1 MTLRLRLTA
10 LYTLLFG
17 ACGALL
23 LGLSSWIV
31 HRQVDRTLP
40 AGYGERALDQ
50 LDAQY
55 VLAGIGVL
63 LVAVALGY
71 LVAGQALS
79 PLRKVTGLAHR
90 VTQERLDERIAM
102 DGPRDELRDLAD
114 TLDGMLDRLAAAFD
128 GQKRFVANASH
139 ELRTPLTI
147 IRAEVEVGLAD
158 PDASAAELRQMGEVV
173 LEAADRTQA
182 LLDSLMVLA
191 RSQQALPRREPV
203 DLAAAARTAAGI
215 CEPEA
220 AARHIDVRLDLEPA
234 AVEGDPPLVERL
246 VANLVENAVR
256 HNERGGSV
264 RVTTRPGLVR
274 VENTGPAIAAEDVRR
289 LAEPFERLGRDS
301 DGPGAGLGLS
311 IVRAVADAHG
321 AELALNPRA
330 AGGLDA
336 EVRFA
341 QSSPSGSSP
350 ERIRPTWAGVNG
362 AVPSVASS
370 WYARNR

>member
-23 LGLSSWIV
+23 LALSSWIV

-40 AGYGERALDQ
+40 PGFGDRALGQ

-55 VLAGIGVL
+55 VLALAGML
-63 LVAVALGY
+63 LVAAALGY
-71 LVAGQALS
+71 LMAGQALS
-79 PLRKVTGLAHR
+79 PLRRVTGLARR

-102 DGPRDELRDLAD
+102 DGPQDELRELAD

-128 GQKRFVANASH
+128 GQRRFVANASH
-139 ELRTPLTI
+139 ELRTPLTV
-147 IRAEVEVGLAD
+147 IRAEVEVALAD
-158 PDASAAELRQMGEVV
+158 PDASVADLRHMGEVV
-173 LEAADRTQA
+173 LEAADRTQS

-191 RSQQALPRREPV
+191 RSQQATLRREPV
-203 DLAAAARTAAGI
+203 DLASAARTALATAA
-215 CEPEA
+215 PEA
-220 AARHIDVRLDLEPA
+220 AARDIHVDLDLQPA
-234 AVEGDPPLVERL
+234 PLEGDRPLIERL

-256 HNERGGSV
+256 HNEPSGRV
-264 RVTTRPGLVR
+264 QVTTRSGLVR
-274 VENTGPAIAAEDVRR
+274 VENTGRPIAAEDVRR

-321 AELALNPRA
+321 ATLELRPRT
-330 AGGLDA
+330 AGGLEA
-336 EVRFA
+336 EVTFPHSFPA
-341 QSSPSGSSP
+341 AISP
-350 ERIRPTWAGVNG
+350 ERNRRAVIRAG
-362 AVPSVASS
+362 
-370 WYARNR
+370 

>member
-1 MTLRLRLTA
+1 VTLRLRLTI

-23 LGLSSWIV
+23 LGVSSWIV

-40 AGYGERALDQ
+40 PGYGDQALAQ

-55 VLAGIGVL
+55 VLALGGML
-63 LVAVALGY
+63 LVAAALGY
-71 LVAGQALS
+71 LVAGRALA
-79 PLRKVTGLAHR
+79 PLRRVTGLARR

-102 DGPRDELRDLAD
+102 AGPRDELRDMAD
-114 TLDGMLDRLAAAFD
+114 TLDGMLDRLGAAFD
-128 GQKRFVANASH
+128 GQRRFVANASH
-139 ELRTPLTI
+139 ELRTPLTV
-147 IRAEVEVGLAD
+147 IRAEVEVALAD
-158 PDASAAELRQMGEVV
+158 PDASSAELRRMGEVV

-191 RSQQALPRREPV
+191 RSQQAMPRREPV
-203 DLAAAARTAAGI
+203 DLACAARTAVAVS
-215 CEPEA
+215 EPEA
-220 AARHIDVRLDLEPA
+220 GGLDLQLDIEPA
-234 AVEGDPPLVERL
+234 HVEGDPPLVERL

-256 HNERGGSV
+256 HNEPGGSV
-264 RVTTRPGLVR
+264 RVTTRRGLVR
-274 VENTGPAIAAEDVRR
+274 VENTGPVIAEDDVRR

-321 AELALNPRA
+321 AQLTLHPRA
-330 AGGLDA
+330 GGGLEA
-336 EVRFA
+336 EVSFPY
-341 QSSPSGSSP
+341 SSPSGSSP
-350 ERIRPTWAGVNG
+350 ARMRSTWAGVNG
-362 AVPSVASS
+362 AEASASSS